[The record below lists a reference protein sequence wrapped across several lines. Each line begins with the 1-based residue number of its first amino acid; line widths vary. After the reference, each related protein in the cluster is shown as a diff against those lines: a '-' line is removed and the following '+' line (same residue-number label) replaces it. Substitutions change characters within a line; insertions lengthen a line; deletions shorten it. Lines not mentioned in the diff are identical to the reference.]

1 MPITRCFLLASSLAR
16 LIEKE
21 RGGHR
26 VTEGYFPDQHGR
38 TTYVRVEEGIGS
50 LILVRHDSGEQVE
63 EPTELPRN
71 QTEALLDL
79 AQGGIAYRRILL
91 SLGSSRVQ
99 VCRFTAPGSLD
110 LVSVEFDRDEL
121 DPGLLEETVE
131 HARDFQPLD
140 WFGPEV
146 TDETAYQNRSLALT
160 GLPEAPEVDLTD
172 AALNS
177 LLDSLE
183 NRSGA
188 RHQPQRRTWIKER
201 AAS

>member
-1 MPITRCFLLASSLAR
+1 MPVTRCFLLASSLAR

-21 RGGHR
+21 RGGHH
-26 VTEGYFPDQHGR
+26 VTEGYFPDQTGR
-38 TTYVRVEEGIGS
+38 TTFVRVVEGIGS
-50 LILVRHDSGEQVE
+50 LILVRHNSGEQVE

-79 AQGGIAYRRILL
+79 AQGGLVYRHVLL
-91 SLGSSRVQ
+91 SLGASRVQ
-99 VCRFTAPGSLD
+99 VCRFAAPGSLD
-110 LVSVEFDRDEL
+110 LVSVEFDRN
-121 DPGLLEETVE
+121 E

-146 TDETAYQNRSLALT
+146 TDESAYRNRSLALV
-160 GLPEAPEVDLTD
+160 GWPETPEVNPTD

-183 NRSGA
+183 NRPGA
-188 RHQPQRRTWIKER
+188 RRRAQQRTWIKER

>member
-1 MPITRCFLLASSLAR
+1 MREPSLMPITRCFLLASSLAR

-21 RGGHR
+21 RGGHH
-26 VTEGYFPDQHGR
+26 VTEGYFPDQSPR

-63 EPTELPRN
+63 EPAELPRN

-79 AQGGIAYRRILL
+79 AQGGLAYRRILL
-91 SLGSSRVQ
+91 SLGSRRAQ
-99 VCRFTAPGSLD
+99 VCRFTAPGPLD
-110 LVSVEFDRDEL
+110 LVSVEFDRDE
-121 DPGLLEETVE
+121 
-131 HARDFQPLD
+131 HARAFQPLD

-146 TDETAYQNRSLALT
+146 TRESAYQNRSLALS
-160 GLPEAPEVDLTD
+160 GLPEAPEVDLAD

-188 RHQPQRRTWIKER
+188 RRRPQQRTWIKER

>member
-1 MPITRCFLLASSLAR
+1 M
-16 LIEKE
+16 
-21 RGGHR
+21 
-26 VTEGYFPDQHGR
+26 
-38 TTYVRVEEGIGS
+38 
-50 LILVRHDSGEQVE
+50 E

-79 AQGGIAYRRILL
+79 TQGGIEYRRILL
-91 SLGSSRVQ
+91 SLGASRVQ
-99 VCRFTAPGSLD
+99 VCRFTAPGPLD
-110 LVSVEFDRDEL
+110 LVSVEFDRD
-121 DPGLLEETVE
+121 E

-140 WFGPEV
+140 WFGSEV

-177 LLDSLE
+177 LSDSLE

-188 RHQPQRRTWIKER
+188 RRQPQRRTWIKER

>member
-21 RGGHR
+21 RGGYR
-26 VTEGYFPDQHGR
+26 VTEGYFPDQPGR
-38 TTYVRVEEGIGS
+38 TTFVRVEDGIGS
-50 LILVRHDSGEQVE
+50 LILVRYDSGEQVE
-63 EPTELPRN
+63 EPTALPRN

-79 AQGGIAYRRILL
+79 AQGGLAYRRVLL
-91 SLGSSRVQ
+91 SLGASRVQ

-110 LVSVEFDRDEL
+110 LVSVEFDRN
-121 DPGLLEETVE
+121 E

-146 TDETAYQNRSLALT
+146 TDESAYQNRSLALV
-160 GLPEAPEVDLTD
+160 GLPETPEVGPTD
-172 AALNS
+172 TALNS

-188 RHQPQRRTWIKER
+188 RRRPQQRTWIKER

>member
-1 MPITRCFLLASSLAR
+1 MREPSLMPITRCFLLASSLAR

-26 VTEGYFPDQHGR
+26 VTEGYFPDQPGR

-50 LILVRHDSGEQVE
+50 LILVQHASSEPAE
-63 EPTELPRN
+63 EATELPRN

-79 AQGGIAYRRILL
+79 TQGGIAYRRILL

-110 LVSVEFDRDEL
+110 LVSVEFDRD
-121 DPGLLEETVE
+121 E

-172 AALNS
+172 AALSS

-188 RHQPQRRTWIKER
+188 RHQPQQRTWIKER